1 MTIREGK
8 QLIKEAIV
16 ALYDE
21 REAGHIATLLM
32 EWISGKN
39 RMEQLMDK
47 DLPITSQQVDRLQ
60 EAIAK
65 LSTGEP
71 VQYIIG
77 EAWFMGMPFLV
88 NRNTLIPRPETE
100 ELVEWIIRDLSQ
112 EAIQKLRVL
121 EVGSGTGCIPISLK
135 KKMPE
140 LQVQSVDI
148 SSGAIE
154 TARENAKR
162 LNVSVD
168 FIEMDF
174 LSRNNWDQ
182 LGQVDLIVSN
192 PPYIKASERDSMHKN
207 VVEFEPATAL
217 FVPDQDAL
225 IFYKAIRDFSET
237 HLTPNGKIYL
247 EINQQLG
254 QDVLQL
260 FNSNGFS
267 AVLQKDLH
275 GNDRMIRAIRLAQ

>member
-1 MTIREGK
+1 MTIHEGK
-8 QLIKEAIV
+8 QLIKTAIA
-16 ALYDE
+16 ALYEE
-21 REAGHIATLLM
+21 REASHIATLPM

-47 DLPITSQQVDRLQ
+47 DLPISSQQAAQLQ
-60 EAIAK
+60 DAITK

-71 VQYIIG
+71 IQYIVG

-88 NRNTLIPRPETE
+88 NPYTLIPRPETE
-100 ELVEWIIRDLSQ
+100 ELVEWIIRDLAQ
-112 EAIQKLRVL
+112 ETDSKLRVL

-135 KKMPE
+135 KKNPE

-154 TARENAKR
+154 TARKNAAR
-162 LNVSVD
+162 LTVSVD
-168 FIEMDF
+168 FMEMDF
-174 LSRNNWDQ
+174 LNSELWNQ
-182 LGQVDLIVSN
+182 LEQVDLVVSN
-192 PPYIKASERDSMHKN
+192 PPYIKVSERDTMHRN

-225 IFYKAIRDFSET
+225 VFYKAIRQFSET
-237 HLTPNGKIYL
+237 HLNPNGKIYL

>member
-8 QLIKEAIV
+8 QLIKEAIL

-21 REAGHIATLLM
+21 REAGNIATLLM

-47 DLPITSQQVDRLQ
+47 DLPLTSQQADQLLQ
-60 EAIAK
+60 AGAK
-65 LSTGEP
+65 LRIGEP

-77 EAWFMGMPFLV
+77 EAWFMGQPFLV
-88 NRNTLIPRPETE
+88 TRNTLIPRPETE
-100 ELVEWIIRDLSQ
+100 ELVEWMMKDLAQ
-112 EAIQKLRVL
+112 QATTRLRML

-135 KKMPE
+135 KKFPE

-148 SSGAIE
+148 SRGAIQ
-154 TARENAKR
+154 TARENAAR
-162 LNVSVD
+162 LHAAVD

-174 LSRNNWDQ
+174 LTPANREQ
-182 LGQVDLIVSN
+182 LGQTDLIVSN
-192 PPYIKASERDSMHKN
+192 PPYIKASERESMHKN

-225 IFYKAIRDFSET
+225 IFYKAIRNFSET

-254 QDVLQL
+254 KDVLQL
-260 FNSNGFS
+260 FNNGHFS
-267 AVLQKDLH
+267 AVLQKDLQ
-275 GNDRMIRAIRLAQ
+275 GNDRMIRAVRLAS

>member
-8 QLIKEAIV
+8 QLIKEAIL

-21 REAGHIATLLM
+21 REAGNIATLLM
-32 EWISGKN
+32 EWICGKN
-39 RMEQLMDK
+39 RMEQLMNK
-47 DLPITSQQVDRLQ
+47 DLVLNTQQTVQLQ

-71 VQYIIG
+71 VQYITG

-88 NRNTLIPRPETE
+88 NCNTLIPRPETE

-112 EAIQKLRVL
+112 EASAKLRIL
-121 EVGSGTGCIPISLK
+121 EVGSGTGCIPISLRK
-135 KKMPE
+135 KVPE
-140 LQVQSVDI
+140 LQIQSVDI
-148 SSGAIE
+148 SSGAID
-154 TARENAKR
+154 TARENAVR
-162 LNVSVD
+162 LNTSVD
-168 FIEMDF
+168 FIQMDF
-174 LSRNNWDQ
+174 LNSINWDQ
-182 LGQVDLIVSN
+182 LEQVDLVVSN
-192 PPYIKASERDSMHKN
+192 PPYIKASERNTMHRN

-225 IFYKAIRDFSET
+225 VFYKAIRKFSET
-237 HLTPNGKIYL
+237 HLTRNGKIYL

-275 GNDRMIRAIRLAQ
+275 GNDRMVRAIRPA

>member
-1 MTIREGK
+1 M
-8 QLIKEAIV
+8 IKEAIL

-21 REAGHIATLLM
+21 REAGNIATLLM

-47 DLPITSQQVDRLQ
+47 DLPLTSQQADQLLQ
-60 EAIAK
+60 AGAK
-65 LSTGEP
+65 LRIGEP

-77 EAWFMGMPFLV
+77 EAWFMGQPFLV
-88 NRNTLIPRPETE
+88 TRNTLIPRPETE
-100 ELVEWIIRDLSQ
+100 ELVEWMMKDLAQ
-112 EAIQKLRVL
+112 QATTRLRML

-135 KKMPE
+135 KKFPE

-148 SSGAIE
+148 SRGAIQ
-154 TARENAKR
+154 TARENAAR
-162 LNVSVD
+162 LHAAVD

-174 LSRNNWDQ
+174 LTPANREQ
-182 LGQVDLIVSN
+182 LGQTDLIVSN
-192 PPYIKASERDSMHKN
+192 PPYIKASERESMHKN

-225 IFYKAIRDFSET
+225 IFYKAIRNFSET

-254 QDVLQL
+254 KDVLQL
-260 FNSNGFS
+260 FNNGHFS
-267 AVLQKDLH
+267 AVLQKDLQ
-275 GNDRMIRAIRLAQ
+275 GNDRMIRAVRLAS

>member
-8 QLIKEAIV
+8 QLIKTAI
-16 ALYDE
+16 ATLYDE
-21 REAGHIATLLM
+21 REAAHIATLLM

-47 DLPITSQQVDRLQ
+47 DLLLSGQQGAQLHQ
-60 EAIAK
+60 AIAK

-71 VQYIIG
+71 IQYTIG

-112 EAIQKLRVL
+112 EATPKLRVL

-135 KKMPE
+135 KKVPE

-154 TARENAKR
+154 TARENAAR

-174 LSRNNWDQ
+174 LNSGHSDQ
-182 LGQVDLIVSN
+182 LGQVDLVVSN
-192 PPYIKASERDSMHKN
+192 PPYIKASERDTMHKN

-225 IFYKAIRDFSET
+225 IFYKAIHDFSET

-275 GNDRMIRAIRLAQ
+275 GNDRMIRAIRLA

>member
-8 QLIKEAIV
+8 QLTKTAIT

-47 DLPITSQQVDRLQ
+47 DLPITSQQEAQLQ

-88 NRNTLIPRPETE
+88 NRNTLIPRTETE
-100 ELVEWIIRDLSQ
+100 ELVEWILRDLS
-112 EAIQKLRVL
+112 EETNQKLRVL

-135 KKMPE
+135 KKVPE

-174 LSRNNWDQ
+174 LNSAHWDQ
-182 LGQVDLIVSN
+182 LGQVDLVVSN
-192 PPYIKASERDSMHKN
+192 PPYIKVSERDTMHKN
-207 VVEFEPATAL
+207 VVQFEPATAL

-225 IFYKAIRDFSET
+225 VFYRAIRQFSET
-237 HLTPNGKIYL
+237 HLTTNGKIYL

-267 AVLQKDLH
+267 AVLRKDLH